1 MIVFVANAMEPLP
14 FSEGIQGLSG
24 WSEWIMGIV
33 GGEGKGITSVH
44 SEWTVEEWVWCLFVS
59 QLFLLFIWLF
69 WKGESENE
77 RNENG

>member
-1 MIVFVANAMEPLP
+1 
-14 FSEGIQGLSG
+14 
-24 WSEWIMGIV
+24 MGIV

-59 QLFLLFIWLF
+59 LLFLLFIWLF

>member
-1 MIVFVANAMEPLP
+1 MSLE
-14 FSEGIQGLSG
+14 GLSG
-24 WSEWIMGIV
+24 WREWMLQIV
-33 GGEGKGITSVH
+33 RGEGKGITSVH

-59 QLFLLFIWLF
+59 LLFLLFIWLF